1 MDPVLAGF
9 IGYLLVVVVVGFIT
23 FRFTKTLADFLI
35 AGRRLG
41 AWVVAFSERASGESA
56 WLIIGLPGLALATGF
71 SAIWSAIGCAAGIFV
86 SWTLVAKRLRV
97 HTERLGAL
105 TLPDYFEARFKD
117 DTHLLRIVS
126 MAVIVFFF
134 TFYVSAQFL
143 AAGKVLNT
151 TFGIPE
157 IHGMIIGAVIIVF
170 YTIMGGFF
178 AVAWTDLIQGILMAG
193 AMILLPA
200 AAWIELGGTA
210 GIAEKIGSMD
220 PNLLLATGG
229 QVGRPLIMGLIIGSL
244 GIGLGYVGQPHLL
257 TRFMA
262 IRNPKDLRK
271 GTVIAMSWVIVAFWG
286 AVLVGIAGLAHFG
299 VGGLEDPEHVMP
311 MVATLFL
318 PAGIAG
324 VIISAAIAA
333 MMSTADSQLLVA
345 TSALSEDIYHQ
356 LINKEASQKRLVALS
371 RIGTVLIGVIAF
383 ILALRA
389 EERVYWFVLY
399 AWAGLG
405 AAFGPGMVLSLWWKR
420 TTKWG
425 MFWGMVVGSAT
436 AVIWHNVPVLKG
448 FVYELVPAFVFALI
462 AVVVA
467 SLLTKPPED
476 VTLEV

>member
-1 MDPVLAGF
+1 MDPVLLGF
-9 IGYLLVVVVVGFIT
+9 IGYLLIVVVVGIIA
-23 FRFTKTLADFLI
+23 FRYTKTLADFLL

-56 WLIIGLPGLALATGF
+56 WLLIGLPGLALATGF
-71 SAIWSAIGCAAGIFV
+71 SAIWSAIGCGAGIFV
-86 SWTLVAKRLRV
+86 SWTLVARRLRIA
-97 HTERLGAL
+97 TEKLGAL
-105 TLPDYFEARFKD
+105 TLPDYFEARFRD
-117 DTHLLRIVS
+117 NTHLLRIVS

-151 TFGIPE
+151 TFGITPLL
-157 IHGMIIGAVIIVF
+157 GMVIGAVIILF

-178 AVAWTDLIQGILMAG
+178 AVAWTDLVQGILMAG
-193 AMILLPA
+193 AMIVLPL
-200 AAWIELGGTA
+200 AAWIELGGVSGVA
-210 GIAEKIGSMD
+210 QKVGAHGPD
-220 PNLLLATGG
+220 LLLATGG
-229 QVGRPLIMGLIIGSL
+229 QTGRALIWGLIIGSL

-257 TRFMA
+257 VRFMA
-262 IRNPKDLRK
+262 IRRARDLRK

-299 VGGLEDPEHVMP
+299 PDGLADAEHVMP
-311 MVATLFL
+311 QVATLFL

-324 VIISAAIAA
+324 IIISAAIAA

-356 LINKEASQKRLVALS
+356 IVNKEASQKLLVTISRL
-371 RIGTVLIGVIAF
+371 GTILIGVIAF

-389 EERVYWFVLY
+389 EEQVYWFVLY
-399 AWAGLG
+399 AWSGLG

-425 MFWGMVVGSAT
+425 MFAGMVTGST
-436 AVIWHNVPVLKG
+436 VTVIWHNVPVLKD
-448 FVYELVPAFVFALI
+448 FVYELVPAFVLAFV
-462 AVVVA
+462 AVYVV
-467 SLLTKPPED
+467 SLLTEPPRDIE
-476 VTLEV
+476 LAG

>member
-1 MDPVLAGF
+1 MDPVLLGF
-9 IGYLLVVVVVGFIT
+9 IGYLLIVVVVGFIT
-23 FRFTKTLADFLI
+23 FRYTKTLADFLL

-56 WLIIGLPGLALATGF
+56 WLLIGLPGLALATGF

-86 SWTLVAKRLRV
+86 SWTLVARRLRV
-97 HTERLGAL
+97 ATEKLGAL

-117 DTHLLRIVS
+117 HTHLLRIVS

-151 TFGIPE
+151 TFGITPLL
-157 IHGMIIGAVIIVF
+157 GMVIGAVIILF

-178 AVAWTDLIQGILMAG
+178 AVAWTDLVQGILMAG
-193 AMILLPA
+193 AMIVLPM
-200 AAWIELGGTA
+200 AAWIELGGVS
-210 GIAEKIGSMD
+210 GVAEKVGAHG
-220 PNLLLATGG
+220 PELLLATGG
-229 QVGRPLIMGLIIGSL
+229 QTGHALIWGLIIGSL

-257 TRFMA
+257 VRFMA
-262 IRNPKDLRK
+262 IRDPRELRK
-271 GTVIAMSWVIVAFWG
+271 GTVIAMSWVIIAFWG

-299 VGGLEDPEHVMP
+299 LDGLADAEHVMP
-311 MVATLFL
+311 QVATLFL

-324 VIISAAIAA
+324 IIISAAIAA

-356 LINKEASQKRLVALS
+356 LINKKASQRLLVTIS
-371 RIGTVLIGVIAF
+371 RLGTILIGVIAF

-389 EERVYWFVLY
+389 EEQVYWFVLY
-399 AWAGLG
+399 AWSGLG
-405 AAFGPGMVLSLWWKR
+405 AAFGPGIVMSLWWKR

-425 MFWGMVVGSAT
+425 MFAGMITGSAVT
-436 AVIWHNVPVLKG
+436 VIWHNVPVLKG
-448 FVYELVPAFVFALI
+448 FVYELVPAFVLAFV
-462 AVVVA
+462 AVYVV
-467 SLLTKPPED
+467 SLLTEPPR
-476 VTLEV
+476 EVGLAE